1 MSTAQKILLLFLAGV
16 FFAVA
21 CFVSYWAGRRSVPRP
36 DPVTPKTDTVW
47 RDTVIFKDRPV
58 PEYHYRDTGRTVYIA
73 VTDTVHLHDT
83 AFVYLPVEVKG
94 YSDETYALEISGVQ
108 PNLDW
113 IEVHQKTAYITNT
126 VQDTRRWTFGLT
138 AGPSVM
144 WNPNGLHAGVG
155 LTAGLQYRF

>member
-1 MSTAQKILLLFLAGV
+1 MTTFQRAALPICLGLLFGFSLGTA
-16 FFAVA
+16 FLL
-21 CFVSYWAGRRSVPRP
+21 GRRTAPRP
-36 DPVTPKTDTVW
+36 DPVAPKTDTVW

-113 IEVHQKTAYITNT
+113 IEVHQKTAYITKT